1 MPWREHFFRQGSS
14 LPLLSR
20 RKPSGWAKTKNI
32 RKQDLFI
39 IQIYSFMKQVYL
51 SLLLAGLTAA
61 PALGQKTT
69 VNAFPKPLAPVAN
82 AGMKAPQFHL
92 PSAID
97 DKKKGITMYAGQ
109 RLDQS
114 KHRSWVKWQTGDSFN
129 FTKIYEYIHHDKY
142 NEDQQRGIYMGA
154 YDSSNDTYYA
164 FFNMHYTYGDMPM
177 ALAKVD
183 MLTGDTTNVFQFA
196 DLAEPDVE
204 QTAWYNGRYKYAMA
218 YDPVNE
224 VMYALGADYE
234 NGDPNLG
241 YTVLYEVNLNAT
253 TLNDLFKKVK
263 DMDGLYWDFCFDT
276 QGNAWFAQKY
286 GGSDGIVKGTNL
298 VKMDGDFN
306 RISEVKMQSEWGEDI
321 NSIYFST
328 MYFDNST
335 GDLYYLPCSD
345 YGSTSL
351 YKVNPTTGISQ
362 SVAWFNQGNHFTGL
376 YIPYLTADNG
386 AAPARVSGLDAQA
399 DLNGAM
405 KDTIKWVTPSKTW
418 AGDDLANLQSVKI
431 YRKNAGYATTELT
444 KTADLIANSQ
454 LLATV
459 PATEKETAM
468 SWVDENPTDGINTYY
483 VLAAND
489 KGNGVIDSIRCYMG
503 IDVPGAVG
511 NIMLEKNGTG
521 VNISWDAPE
530 KGANN
535 GYIGTEGLSY
545 KITRLPDSVVVAEN
559 VTDTKYTDNTLGEQ
573 QSYSY
578 TVQAVNAKG
587 AGAIATSNPIMAGAA
602 LKTPV
607 SLAFDT
613 QADADRWSTNKMNN
627 SIYFSYAGGWSDDYK
642 CMIGYGTSTGT
653 VEGTLISPP
662 LYLEEGKTYRFTTD
676 FQADYFDDAYFDLY
690 VGVGTNSESQDGAT
704 IIASREGEQYAE
716 QYHREKYED
725 YFVAPASGTYYYTLR
740 VKTVDKYNIFKLFG
754 LKVDYVAES
763 DMAATSID
771 GVLEAVA
778 QQANEC
784 TVKVRNLGSKDQ
796 ENYTVKLLM
805 DNEGKMVEVGSGT
818 GTELLKTGETADVKV
833 SFNPPYDG
841 VWDFYGVVVANG
853 DEVRTNDTTAVKT
866 LKVLEAGSQG
876 WTNIVTTG
884 HKEDLSSFGLFWNDS
899 ENEYSQSVYY
909 PEEIKTIKGGVI
921 KRIGWMYDGADNLTD
936 RSDPVDVKIYLA
948 HTDKKS
954 FAGEGDLVLPS
965 DRELVVEGQMV
976 FEPGKDHLIS
986 FALDT
991 PFEYNNEQN
1000 LAVICE
1006 KSGTTGYNM
1015 CALWHIYNNDWST
1028 GYVERT
1034 LMNSGGYW
1042 SRPELPILFL
1052 GIYDPT
1058 GVERVQLVGADVA
1071 YANGLLAFDQVV
1083 NAEVYTVGGKLVSSF
1098 KGSSA
1103 RLNLAKGMYVVRAT
1117 AADGQ
1122 VMVKKINVK

>member
-1 MPWREHFFRQGSS
+1 
-14 LPLLSR
+14 
-20 RKPSGWAKTKNI
+20 
-32 RKQDLFI
+32 
-39 IQIYSFMKQVYL
+39 MKQVYL

-164 FFNMHYTYGDMPM
+164 FFNMHYTFGDMPM

-263 DMDGLYWDFCFDT
+263 DMDGLYWDFCFDV

-286 GGSDGIVKGTNL
+286 AGSDGIVKGTNL

-306 RISEVKMQSEWGEDI
+306 RISEVKMQSELGEDI

-376 YIPYLTADNG
+376 YIPYLTADNA

-405 KDTIKWVTPSKTW
+405 NDTIKWVTPSKTW
-418 AGDDLANLQSVKI
+418 AGDDLANLQTVKI

-521 VNISWDAPE
+521 VDISWTAPE

-613 QADADRWSTNKMNN
+613 QTDADRWSTNKMNN
-627 SIYFSYAGGWSDDYK
+627 SIYFYYAGGWSDDYK
-642 CMIGYGTSTGT
+642 CMIGYGTTTGT

-676 FQADYFDDAYFDLY
+676 FQADFFDDAYFDLY

-716 QYHREKYED
+716 PYHREKYED

-853 DEVRTNDTTAVKT
+853 DDVRANDTTAVKT

-899 ENEYSQSVYY
+899 ESEYSQSVYY

-936 RSDPVDVKIYLA
+936 RSNPVDVKIYLA

>member
-1 MPWREHFFRQGSS
+1 
-14 LPLLSR
+14 
-20 RKPSGWAKTKNI
+20 
-32 RKQDLFI
+32 
-39 IQIYSFMKQVYL
+39 MKQVYL

-218 YDPVNE
+218 YDPVNKA
-224 VMYALGADYE
+224 MYALGADYE

-253 TLNDLFKKVK
+253 TLNDLFTKVK
-263 DMDGLYWDFCFDT
+263 DMDGLYWDFCFDA

-362 SVAWFNQGNHFTGL
+362 SVALFYQGNHFTGL

-503 IDVPGAVG
+503 IDVPGAVS

-642 CMIGYGTSTGT
+642 CMIGYGISTGT

-853 DEVRTNDTTAVKT
+853 DEVRANDTTAVKT

-899 ENEYSQSVYY
+899 ESEYSQSVYY

>member
-1 MPWREHFFRQGSS
+1 
-14 LPLLSR
+14 
-20 RKPSGWAKTKNI
+20 
-32 RKQDLFI
+32 
-39 IQIYSFMKQVYL
+39 MKQVYL

-177 ALAKVD
+177 ALAKVN

-196 DLAEPDVE
+196 DLAKPDVE

-253 TLNDLFKKVK
+253 TLNDLFSKVK

-468 SWVDENPTDGINTYY
+468 SWVDENPIDGINTYY

-587 AGAIATSNPIMAGAA
+587 AGAIATSNPIMAGSA

-613 QADADRWSTNKMNN
+613 QTDADRWSTNKMNN
-627 SIYFSYAGGWSDDYK
+627 SIYFYYAGGWSDDYK
-642 CMIGYGTSTGT
+642 CMIGYGTTTGT

-676 FQADYFDDAYFDLY
+676 FQADFFDDAYFDLY

-716 QYHREKYED
+716 PYHREKYED

-853 DEVRTNDTTAVKT
+853 DEVRANDTTAVKT

-899 ENEYSQSVYY
+899 ESEYSQSVYY

-936 RSDPVDVKIYLA
+936 RSNPVDVKIYLA

-954 FAGEGDLVLPS
+954 FAGGGDLVLPS

>member
-1 MPWREHFFRQGSS
+1 
-14 LPLLSR
+14 
-20 RKPSGWAKTKNI
+20 
-32 RKQDLFI
+32 
-39 IQIYSFMKQVYL
+39 MKQVYL

-164 FFNMHYTYGDMPM
+164 FFNMHYTFGDMPM

-263 DMDGLYWDFCFDT
+263 DMDGLYWDFCFDV

-286 GGSDGIVKGTNL
+286 AGSDGIVKGTNL

-306 RISEVKMQSEWGEDI
+306 RISEVKMQSELGEDI

-376 YIPYLTADNG
+376 YIPYLTADNA

-405 KDTIKWVTPSKTW
+405 NDTIKWVTPSKTW
-418 AGDDLANLQSVKI
+418 AGDDLANLQTVKI

-459 PATEKETAM
+459 PATEKERAM

-521 VNISWDAPE
+521 VDISWTAPE

-613 QADADRWSTNKMNN
+613 QTDADRWSTNKMNN
-627 SIYFSYAGGWSDDYK
+627 SIYFYYAGGWSDDYK
-642 CMIGYGTSTGT
+642 CMIGYGTTTGT

-676 FQADYFDDAYFDLY
+676 FQADFFDDAYFDLY

-716 QYHREKYED
+716 PYHREKYED

-853 DEVRTNDTTAVKT
+853 DDVRANDTTAVKT

-899 ENEYSQSVYY
+899 ESEYSQSVYY

-936 RSDPVDVKIYLA
+936 RSNPVDVKIYLA

>member
-1 MPWREHFFRQGSS
+1 
-14 LPLLSR
+14 
-20 RKPSGWAKTKNI
+20 
-32 RKQDLFI
+32 
-39 IQIYSFMKQVYL
+39 MKQVYL

-263 DMDGLYWDFCFDT
+263 DMDGLYWDFCFDV

-418 AGDDLANLQSVKI
+418 AGDDLANLQTVKI

-454 LLATV
+454 LLTTV

-503 IDVPGAVG
+503 VDVPGAVG

-521 VNISWDAPE
+521 VDISWTAPE

-587 AGAIATSNPIMAGAA
+587 AGAIATSNPIMAGSA

-607 SLAFDT
+607 SLAFET
-613 QADADRWSTNKMNN
+613 QTDADRWSTNKMNN
-627 SIYFSYAGGWSDDYK
+627 SIYFYYAGGWSDDYK
-642 CMIGYGTSTGT
+642 CMIGYGTTTGT

-676 FQADYFDDAYFDLY
+676 FQADFFDDAYFDLY

-716 QYHREKYED
+716 PYHREKYED

-853 DEVRTNDTTAVKT
+853 DEVRANDTTAVKT

-899 ENEYSQSVYY
+899 ESEYSQSVYY

-936 RSDPVDVKIYLA
+936 RSNPVDVKIYLA

-1006 KSGTTGYNM
+1006 KSGTTGYKM

-1052 GIYDPT
+1052 GIYEPT

>member
-1 MPWREHFFRQGSS
+1 
-14 LPLLSR
+14 
-20 RKPSGWAKTKNI
+20 
-32 RKQDLFI
+32 
-39 IQIYSFMKQVYL
+39 MKQVYL

-82 AGMKAPQFHL
+82 AGMKAPQLHL

-97 DKKKGITMYAGQ
+97 DKTKGITMYAGQ

-253 TLNDLFKKVK
+253 TLNDLFSKVK
-263 DMDGLYWDFCFDT
+263 DMDGLYWDFCFDA

-298 VKMDGDFN
+298 VKMDGNFN

-503 IDVPGAVG
+503 IDVPGAVS
-511 NIMLEKNGTG
+511 NIMLEKNGKG
-521 VNISWDAPE
+521 VNISWTAPE

-613 QADADRWSTNKMNN
+613 QTDADRWSTNKMNN
-627 SIYFSYAGGWSDDYK
+627 SIYFYYAGGWSDDYK
-642 CMIGYGTSTGT
+642 CMIGYGTTTGT

-676 FQADYFDDAYFDLY
+676 FQADFFDDAYFDLY

-716 QYHREKYED
+716 PYHREKYED

-899 ENEYSQSVYY
+899 ESEYSQSVYY

-936 RSDPVDVKIYLA
+936 RSNPVDVKIHLA

-954 FAGEGDLVLPS
+954 FAGEGDLVQPS

-986 FALDT
+986 FSLDT

>member
-1 MPWREHFFRQGSS
+1 
-14 LPLLSR
+14 
-20 RKPSGWAKTKNI
+20 
-32 RKQDLFI
+32 
-39 IQIYSFMKQVYL
+39 MKQVYL

-418 AGDDLANLQSVKI
+418 AGDDLANLQTVKI

-468 SWVDENPTDGINTYY
+468 SWVDENPIDGINTYY

-503 IDVPGAVG
+503 IDVPGAVS

-521 VNISWDAPE
+521 VDISWTAPE

-545 KITRLPDSVVVAEN
+545 KITRLPDNVVVAEN

-578 TVQAVNAKG
+578 TIQAVNAKG
-587 AGAIATSNPIMAGAA
+587 AGAIATSDPIMAGSA
-602 LKTPV
+602 LKTPI

-613 QADADRWSTNKMNN
+613 QTDADRWSTNKMSN
-627 SIYFSYAGGWSDDYK
+627 SIYFYYAGGWSDDYK
-642 CMIGYGTSTGT
+642 CMIGYGTSNGT

-676 FQADYFDDAYFDLY
+676 FQADFFEDAYFDLY

-784 TVKVRNLGSKDQ
+784 TVKVRNLGSKNQ

-805 DNEGKMVEVGSGT
+805 DNEGKMVEVGTGT

-866 LKVLEAGSQG
+866 VKVLEAGSQG

-899 ENEYSQSVYY
+899 ESEYSQSVYY
-909 PEEIKTIKGGVI
+909 PEEIKTIKGGII

-936 RSDPVDVKIYLA
+936 RSNPVDVKIYLA

-986 FALDT
+986 FSLDT

>member
-1 MPWREHFFRQGSS
+1 
-14 LPLLSR
+14 
-20 RKPSGWAKTKNI
+20 
-32 RKQDLFI
+32 
-39 IQIYSFMKQVYL
+39 MKQVYL

-263 DMDGLYWDFCFDT
+263 DMDGLYWDFCFDV

-418 AGDDLANLQSVKI
+418 AGDDLANLQTVKI

-468 SWVDENPTDGINTYY
+468 SWVDENPIDGINTYY

-503 IDVPGAVG
+503 IDVPGAVS

-521 VNISWDAPE
+521 VDISWTAPE

-545 KITRLPDSVVVAEN
+545 KITRLPDNVVVAEN

-578 TVQAVNAKG
+578 TIQAVNAKG
-587 AGAIATSNPIMAGAA
+587 AGAIATSDPIMAGSA
-602 LKTPV
+602 LKTPI

-613 QADADRWSTNKMNN
+613 QTDADRWSTNKMNN
-627 SIYFSYAGGWSDDYK
+627 SIYFYYAGGWSDDYK
-642 CMIGYGTSTGT
+642 CMIGYGTSNGT

-676 FQADYFDDAYFDLY
+676 FQADFFDDAYFDLY

-899 ENEYSQSVYY
+899 ESEYSQSVYY

-936 RSDPVDVKIYLA
+936 RSNPVDVKIYLA

-986 FALDT
+986 FSLDT

>member
-1 MPWREHFFRQGSS
+1 
-14 LPLLSR
+14 
-20 RKPSGWAKTKNI
+20 
-32 RKQDLFI
+32 
-39 IQIYSFMKQVYL
+39 MKQVYL

-164 FFNMHYTYGDMPM
+164 FFNMHYTFGDMPM

-196 DLAEPDVE
+196 DLAKPDVE

-253 TLNDLFKKVK
+253 TLNDLFTKVK

-376 YIPYLTADNG
+376 YIPYLTADNA

-418 AGDDLANLQSVKI
+418 AGDDLANLQTVKI

-521 VNISWDAPE
+521 VDISWTAPE

-545 KITRLPDSVVVAEN
+545 KITRLPDNVVVAEN

-853 DEVRTNDTTAVKT
+853 DEVRANDTTAVKT

-899 ENEYSQSVYY
+899 ESEYSQSVYY

-936 RSDPVDVKIYLA
+936 RSNPVDVKIYLA

>member
-1 MPWREHFFRQGSS
+1 
-14 LPLLSR
+14 
-20 RKPSGWAKTKNI
+20 
-32 RKQDLFI
+32 
-39 IQIYSFMKQVYL
+39 MKQVYL

-263 DMDGLYWDFCFDT
+263 DMDGLYWDFCFDV

-468 SWVDENPTDGINTYY
+468 SWVDENPIDGINTYY

-853 DEVRTNDTTAVKT
+853 DEVRANDTTAVKT

-899 ENEYSQSVYY
+899 ESEYSQSVYY

-954 FAGEGDLVLPS
+954 FAGVGDLVLPS

>member
-1 MPWREHFFRQGSS
+1 
-14 LPLLSR
+14 
-20 RKPSGWAKTKNI
+20 
-32 RKQDLFI
+32 
-39 IQIYSFMKQVYL
+39 MKQVYL

-82 AGMKAPQFHL
+82 AGMKAPQFHF

-218 YDPVNE
+218 YDPVNDA
-224 VMYALGADYE
+224 MYALGADYE

-253 TLNDLFKKVK
+253 TLNDLFTKVK
-263 DMDGLYWDFCFDT
+263 DMDGLYWDFCFDA
-276 QGNAWFAQKY
+276 QGYAWFAQKY
-286 GGSDGIVKGTNL
+286 AGSDGIVKGTNL
-298 VKMDGDFN
+298 VKMDGNFN

-351 YKVNPTTGISQ
+351 YKVNPTTGLSQ
-362 SVAWFNQGNHFTGL
+362 SIAWFNQGNHFTGL

-431 YRKNAGYATTELT
+431 YRKNAGFATTELT

-468 SWVDENPTDGINTYY
+468 SWVDENPIDGINTYY

-503 IDVPGAVG
+503 IDVPGAVS

-521 VNISWDAPE
+521 VDISWTAPE

-545 KITRLPDSVVVAEN
+545 KITRLPDNVVVAEN

-578 TVQAVNAKG
+578 TIQAVNAKG
-587 AGAIATSNPIMAGAA
+587 AGAIATSDPIMAGSA
-602 LKTPV
+602 LKTPI

-613 QADADRWSTNKMNN
+613 QTDADRWSTNKMSN
-627 SIYFSYAGGWSDDYK
+627 SIYFYYAGGWSDDYK
-642 CMIGYGTSTGT
+642 CMIGYGTSNGT

-676 FQADYFDDAYFDLY
+676 FQADFFDDAYFDLY

-704 IIASREGEQYAE
+704 IIAKREGEQYAE

-899 ENEYSQSVYY
+899 ESEYSQSVYY

-936 RSDPVDVKIYLA
+936 RSNPVDVKIYLA

>member
-1 MPWREHFFRQGSS
+1 
-14 LPLLSR
+14 
-20 RKPSGWAKTKNI
+20 
-32 RKQDLFI
+32 
-39 IQIYSFMKQVYL
+39 MKQVYL

-204 QTAWYNGRYKYAMA
+204 QTVWYNGRYKYAMA

-263 DMDGLYWDFCFDT
+263 DMDGLYWDFCFDV

-286 GGSDGIVKGTNL
+286 AGSDGIVKGTNL

-345 YGSTSL
+345 HGSTSL

-521 VNISWDAPE
+521 VDISWTAPE

-613 QADADRWSTNKMNN
+613 QTDADRWRTNKMNN
-627 SIYFSYAGGWSDDYK
+627 SIYFYYAGGWSDDYK
-642 CMIGYGTSTGT
+642 CMIGYGTTTGT

-676 FQADYFDDAYFDLY
+676 FQADFFDDAYFDLY

-716 QYHREKYED
+716 PYHREKYED
-725 YFVAPASGTYYYTLR
+725 YFVAPSSGTYYYTLR

-853 DEVRTNDTTAVKT
+853 DDVRANDTTAVKT

-899 ENEYSQSVYY
+899 ESEYSQSVYY

-936 RSDPVDVKIYLA
+936 RSNPVDVKIYLA

-1015 CALWHIYNNDWST
+1015 CTLWHIYNNDWST

>member
-1 MPWREHFFRQGSS
+1 
-14 LPLLSR
+14 
-20 RKPSGWAKTKNI
+20 
-32 RKQDLFI
+32 
-39 IQIYSFMKQVYL
+39 MKQVYL

-82 AGMKAPQFHL
+82 AGMKAPQLHL

-97 DKKKGITMYAGQ
+97 DKTKGITMYAGQ

-154 YDSSNDTYYA
+154 YDTSNDTYYA

-263 DMDGLYWDFCFDT
+263 DMDGLYWDFCFDV

-853 DEVRTNDTTAVKT
+853 DEVRANDTTAVKT

-899 ENEYSQSVYY
+899 ESEYSQSVYY

>member
-1 MPWREHFFRQGSS
+1 
-14 LPLLSR
+14 
-20 RKPSGWAKTKNI
+20 
-32 RKQDLFI
+32 
-39 IQIYSFMKQVYL
+39 MKQVYL

-82 AGMKAPQFHL
+82 AGMKAPQLHL

-97 DKKKGITMYAGQ
+97 DKTKGITMYAGQ

-154 YDSSNDTYYA
+154 YDTSNDTYYA

-503 IDVPGAVG
+503 IDVPGAVS

-521 VNISWDAPE
+521 VDISWTAPE

-545 KITRLPDSVVVAEN
+545 KITRLPDNVVVAEN

-578 TVQAVNAKG
+578 TIQAVNAKG
-587 AGAIATSNPIMAGAA
+587 AGAIATSDPIMAGSA
-602 LKTPV
+602 LKTPI

-613 QADADRWSTNKMNN
+613 QTDADRWSTNKMSN
-627 SIYFSYAGGWSDDYK
+627 SIYFYYAGGWSDDYK
-642 CMIGYGTSTGT
+642 CMIGYGTSNGT

-676 FQADYFDDAYFDLY
+676 FQADFFDDAYFDLY

-853 DEVRTNDTTAVKT
+853 DEVRANDTTAVKT

-899 ENEYSQSVYY
+899 ESEYSQSVYY

-936 RSDPVDVKIYLA
+936 RSNPVDVKIYLA

>member
-1 MPWREHFFRQGSS
+1 
-14 LPLLSR
+14 
-20 RKPSGWAKTKNI
+20 
-32 RKQDLFI
+32 
-39 IQIYSFMKQVYL
+39 MKQVYL

-154 YDSSNDTYYA
+154 YDTSNDTYYA
-164 FFNMHYTYGDMPM
+164 FFNMHYTFGDMPM
-177 ALAKVD
+177 ALAKVN

-253 TLNDLFKKVK
+253 TLNDLFSKVK
-263 DMDGLYWDFCFDT
+263 DMDGLYWDFCFDA

-298 VKMDGDFN
+298 VKMDGNFN

-642 CMIGYGTSTGT
+642 YMIGYGTSTGT

-853 DEVRTNDTTAVKT
+853 DEVRANDTTAVKT

-899 ENEYSQSVYY
+899 ESEYSQSVYY

-936 RSDPVDVKIYLA
+936 RSNPVDVKIYLA

-954 FAGEGDLVLPS
+954 FAGVGDLVLPS

>member
-1 MPWREHFFRQGSS
+1 
-14 LPLLSR
+14 
-20 RKPSGWAKTKNI
+20 
-32 RKQDLFI
+32 
-39 IQIYSFMKQVYL
+39 MKQVYL

-177 ALAKVD
+177 TLAKVD

-218 YDPVNE
+218 YDPVNDA
-224 VMYALGADYE
+224 MYALGADYE

-253 TLNDLFKKVK
+253 TLNDLFTKVK
-263 DMDGLYWDFCFDT
+263 DMDGLYWDFCFDA
-276 QGNAWFAQKY
+276 QGYAWFAQKY
-286 GGSDGIVKGTNL
+286 AGSDGIVKGTNL
-298 VKMDGDFN
+298 VKMDGNFN

-351 YKVNPTTGISQ
+351 YKVNPTTGLSQ
-362 SVAWFNQGNHFTGL
+362 SIAWFNQGNHFTGL

-431 YRKNAGYATTELT
+431 YRKNAGFATTELT

-468 SWVDENPTDGINTYY
+468 SWVDENPIDGINTYY

-503 IDVPGAVG
+503 IDVPGAVS

-521 VNISWDAPE
+521 VDISWTAPE

-545 KITRLPDSVVVAEN
+545 KITRLPDNVVVAEN

-578 TVQAVNAKG
+578 KIQAVNAKG
-587 AGAIATSNPIMAGAA
+587 AGAIATSDPIMAGSA
-602 LKTPV
+602 LKTPI

-613 QADADRWSTNKMNN
+613 QTDADRWSTNKMNN
-627 SIYFSYAGGWSDDYK
+627 SIYFYYGGGWSDDYK
-642 CMIGYGTSTGT
+642 CMIGYGTSNGT

-704 IIASREGEQYAE
+704 IIAKREGEQYAE

-754 LKVDYVAES
+754 LKVDYVAEN

-784 TVKVRNLGSKDQ
+784 TVKVRNLGSKNQ

-805 DNEGKMVEVGSGT
+805 DNEGKMVEVGTGT
-818 GTELLKTGETADVKV
+818 GNELLKIGETADVKV

-866 LKVLEAGSQG
+866 VKVLEAGSQG

-899 ENEYSQSVYY
+899 ESEYSQSVYY
-909 PEEIKTIKGGVI
+909 PEEIKTIKGGII

-936 RSDPVDVKIYLA
+936 RSNPVDVKIYLA

-986 FALDT
+986 FSLDT

>member
-1 MPWREHFFRQGSS
+1 
-14 LPLLSR
+14 
-20 RKPSGWAKTKNI
+20 
-32 RKQDLFI
+32 
-39 IQIYSFMKQVYL
+39 MKQIYL

-69 VNAFPKPLAPVAN
+69 VNAFPKPLASVAN

-177 ALAKVD
+177 ALAKVN

-196 DLAEPDVE
+196 DLAKPDVE

-218 YDPVNE
+218 YDPVQK

-253 TLNDLFKKVK
+253 TLNDLFTKVK

-418 AGDDLANLQSVKI
+418 AGDDLANLQTVKI

-853 DEVRTNDTTAVKT
+853 DEVRANDTTAVKT

-899 ENEYSQSVYY
+899 ESEYSQSVYY

-936 RSDPVDVKIYLA
+936 RSNPVDVKIYLA

>member
-1 MPWREHFFRQGSS
+1 
-14 LPLLSR
+14 
-20 RKPSGWAKTKNI
+20 
-32 RKQDLFI
+32 
-39 IQIYSFMKQVYL
+39 MKQVYL

-253 TLNDLFKKVK
+253 TLNDLFTKVK
-263 DMDGLYWDFCFDT
+263 DMDGLYWDFCFDA

-376 YIPYLTADNG
+376 YIPYLTADNA

-521 VNISWDAPE
+521 VDISWTAPE

-545 KITRLPDSVVVAEN
+545 KITRLPDNVVVAEN

-587 AGAIATSNPIMAGAA
+587 AGAIATSNPIMAGSA
-602 LKTPV
+602 LKTPI
-607 SLAFDT
+607 SLTFDT
-613 QADADRWSTNKMNN
+613 QTDADRWSTNKMNN
-627 SIYFSYAGGWSDDYK
+627 SIYFYYAGGWSDDYK
-642 CMIGYGTSTGT
+642 CMIGYGTTTGT

-676 FQADYFDDAYFDLY
+676 FQADFFDDAYFDLY

-716 QYHREKYED
+716 PYHREKYED

-853 DEVRTNDTTAVKT
+853 DDVHANDTTAVKT

-899 ENEYSQSVYY
+899 ESEYSQSVYY

-936 RSDPVDVKIYLA
+936 RSNPVDVKIHLA

-1006 KSGTTGYNM
+1006 KSGTTGYKM

>member
-1 MPWREHFFRQGSS
+1 
-14 LPLLSR
+14 
-20 RKPSGWAKTKNI
+20 
-32 RKQDLFI
+32 
-39 IQIYSFMKQVYL
+39 MKQIYL

-263 DMDGLYWDFCFDT
+263 DMDGLYWDFCFDV

-306 RISEVKMQSEWGEDI
+306 RISEVKMQSESGEDI

-362 SVAWFNQGNHFTGL
+362 NVARFYQGNHFTGL

-386 AAPARVSGLDAQA
+386 ASPARVSGLDAQA

-503 IDVPGAVG
+503 IDVPGAVS

-521 VNISWDAPE
+521 VDISWTAPE

-587 AGAIATSNPIMAGAA
+587 AGAIATSNPIMAGSA

-613 QADADRWSTNKMNN
+613 QTDADRWSTNKMNN
-627 SIYFSYAGGWSDDYK
+627 SIYFYYAGGWSDDYK
-642 CMIGYGTSTGT
+642 CMIGYGTTTGT

-676 FQADYFDDAYFDLY
+676 FQADFFDDAYFDLY

-716 QYHREKYED
+716 PYHREKYED

-754 LKVDYVAES
+754 LKVDYVAEN

-853 DEVRTNDTTAVKT
+853 DEVRANDTTAVKT

-899 ENEYSQSVYY
+899 ESEYSQSVYY

>member
-1 MPWREHFFRQGSS
+1 
-14 LPLLSR
+14 
-20 RKPSGWAKTKNI
+20 
-32 RKQDLFI
+32 
-39 IQIYSFMKQVYL
+39 MKQVYL

-218 YDPVNE
+218 YDPVND

-253 TLNDLFKKVK
+253 TLNDLFTKVK
-263 DMDGLYWDFCFDT
+263 DMDGLYWDFCFDA

-286 GGSDGIVKGTNL
+286 AGSDGIVKGTNL
-298 VKMDGDFN
+298 VKMDGNFN

-351 YKVNPTTGISQ
+351 YKVNPTTGLSQ
-362 SVAWFNQGNHFTGL
+362 SIAWFNQGNHFTGL

-468 SWVDENPTDGINTYY
+468 SWVDENPIDGINTYY

-503 IDVPGAVG
+503 IDVPGAVS

-521 VNISWDAPE
+521 VNISWTAPE

-545 KITRLPDSVVVAEN
+545 KITRLPDNVVVAEN

-578 TVQAVNAKG
+578 TIQAVNAKG
-587 AGAIATSNPIMAGAA
+587 AGAIATSDPIMAGSA
-602 LKTPV
+602 LKTPI

-613 QADADRWSTNKMNN
+613 QTDADRWSTNKMNN
-627 SIYFSYAGGWSDDYK
+627 SIYFYYAGGWSDDYK
-642 CMIGYGTSTGT
+642 CMIGYGTSNGT

-676 FQADYFDDAYFDLY
+676 FQADFFDDAYFDLY

-853 DEVRTNDTTAVKT
+853 DEVRANDTTAVKT

-899 ENEYSQSVYY
+899 ESEYSQSVYY

-936 RSDPVDVKIYLA
+936 RSNPVDVKIYLA

>member
-1 MPWREHFFRQGSS
+1 
-14 LPLLSR
+14 
-20 RKPSGWAKTKNI
+20 
-32 RKQDLFI
+32 
-39 IQIYSFMKQVYL
+39 MKQVYL

-154 YDSSNDTYYA
+154 YDSSDDTYYA

-263 DMDGLYWDFCFDT
+263 DMDGLYWDFCFDA

-286 GGSDGIVKGTNL
+286 AGSDGIVKGTNL

-362 SVAWFNQGNHFTGL
+362 SIAWFNQGNHFTGL

-468 SWVDENPTDGINTYY
+468 SWVDENPIDGINTYY

-503 IDVPGAVG
+503 IDVPGAVS

-521 VNISWDAPE
+521 VDISWTAPE

-545 KITRLPDSVVVAEN
+545 KITRLPDNVVVAEN

-578 TVQAVNAKG
+578 TIQAVNAKG
-587 AGAIATSNPIMAGAA
+587 AGAIATSDPIMAGSA
-602 LKTPV
+602 LKTPI

-613 QADADRWSTNKMNN
+613 QTDADRWSTNKMSN
-627 SIYFSYAGGWSDDYK
+627 SIYFYYAGGWSDDYK
-642 CMIGYGTSTGT
+642 CMIGYGTSNGT

-676 FQADYFDDAYFDLY
+676 FQADFFDDAYFDLY

-704 IIASREGEQYAE
+704 IIAKREGEQYAE
-716 QYHREKYED
+716 PYHREKYED

-853 DEVRTNDTTAVKT
+853 DEVRANDTTAVKT

-899 ENEYSQSVYY
+899 ESEYSQSVYY

-936 RSDPVDVKIYLA
+936 RSNPVDVKIYLA

>member
-1 MPWREHFFRQGSS
+1 
-14 LPLLSR
+14 
-20 RKPSGWAKTKNI
+20 
-32 RKQDLFI
+32 
-39 IQIYSFMKQVYL
+39 MKQVYL

-164 FFNMHYTYGDMPM
+164 FFNMHYTFGDMPM

-627 SIYFSYAGGWSDDYK
+627 SIYFSYAGGWIDDYK

-853 DEVRTNDTTAVKT
+853 DEVRANDTTAVKT

-899 ENEYSQSVYY
+899 ESEYSQSVYY

-936 RSDPVDVKIYLA
+936 RSNPVDVKIYLA

-954 FAGEGDLVLPS
+954 FAGGGDLVLPS

>member
-1 MPWREHFFRQGSS
+1 
-14 LPLLSR
+14 
-20 RKPSGWAKTKNI
+20 
-32 RKQDLFI
+32 
-39 IQIYSFMKQVYL
+39 MKQIYL

-177 ALAKVD
+177 ALAKVN

-468 SWVDENPTDGINTYY
+468 SWVDENPIDGINTYY

-587 AGAIATSNPIMAGAA
+587 AGAIATSNPIMAGSA

-613 QADADRWSTNKMNN
+613 QTDADRWSTNKMNN
-627 SIYFSYAGGWSDDYK
+627 SIYFYYAGGWSDDYK
-642 CMIGYGTSTGT
+642 CMIGYGTTTGT

-676 FQADYFDDAYFDLY
+676 FQADFFDDAYFDLY

-716 QYHREKYED
+716 PYHREKYED

-853 DEVRTNDTTAVKT
+853 DDVRANDTTAVKT

-899 ENEYSQSVYY
+899 ESEYSQSVYY

-936 RSDPVDVKIYLA
+936 RSNPVDVKIYLA

>member
-1 MPWREHFFRQGSS
+1 
-14 LPLLSR
+14 
-20 RKPSGWAKTKNI
+20 
-32 RKQDLFI
+32 
-39 IQIYSFMKQVYL
+39 MKQVYL

-164 FFNMHYTYGDMPM
+164 FFNMHYTFGDMPM

-218 YDPVNE
+218 YDPVNDA
-224 VMYALGADYE
+224 MYALGADYE

-253 TLNDLFKKVK
+253 TLNDLFTKVK
-263 DMDGLYWDFCFDT
+263 DMDGLYWDFCFDA
-276 QGNAWFAQKY
+276 QGYAWFAQKY
-286 GGSDGIVKGTNL
+286 AGSDGIVKGTNL

-418 AGDDLANLQSVKI
+418 AGDDLANLQTVKI

-578 TVQAVNAKG
+578 KIQAVNAKG
-587 AGAIATSNPIMAGAA
+587 AGAIATSDPIMAGSA
-602 LKTPV
+602 LKTPI

-627 SIYFSYAGGWSDDYK
+627 SIYFYYAGGWSDDYK
-642 CMIGYGTSTGT
+642 CMIGYGTSNGT

-704 IIASREGEQYAE
+704 IIAKREGEQYAE
-716 QYHREKYED
+716 QYHREKYKD

-754 LKVDYVAES
+754 LKVDYVAEN

-784 TVKVRNLGSKDQ
+784 TVKVRNLGSKNQ

-805 DNEGKMVEVGSGT
+805 DNEGKMVEVGTGT
-818 GTELLKTGETADVKV
+818 GNELLKIGETADVKV

-866 LKVLEAGSQG
+866 VKVLEAGSQG

-884 HKEDLSSFGLFWNDS
+884 HKEGLSSFGLFWNDS
-899 ENEYSQSVYY
+899 ESEYSQSVYY

-936 RSDPVDVKIYLA
+936 RSNPVDVKIHLA

-986 FALDT
+986 FSLDT

-1015 CALWHIYNNDWST
+1015 CALWHIYNDDWST

>member
-1 MPWREHFFRQGSS
+1 
-14 LPLLSR
+14 
-20 RKPSGWAKTKNI
+20 
-32 RKQDLFI
+32 
-39 IQIYSFMKQVYL
+39 MKQVYL

-253 TLNDLFKKVK
+253 TLNDLFSKVK
-263 DMDGLYWDFCFDT
+263 DMDGLYWDFCFDA

-298 VKMDGDFN
+298 VKMDGNFN

-351 YKVNPTTGISQ
+351 YKVNSTTGISQ

-418 AGDDLANLQSVKI
+418 AGDDLANLQTVKI

-521 VNISWDAPE
+521 VDISWTAPE

-587 AGAIATSNPIMAGAA
+587 AGAIATSNPIMAGSA

-853 DEVRTNDTTAVKT
+853 DEVRANDTTAVKT

-899 ENEYSQSVYY
+899 ESEYSQSVYY

-1042 SRPELPILFL
+1042 SRPELPILYL

>member
-1 MPWREHFFRQGSS
+1 
-14 LPLLSR
+14 
-20 RKPSGWAKTKNI
+20 
-32 RKQDLFI
+32 
-39 IQIYSFMKQVYL
+39 MKQVYL

-82 AGMKAPQFHL
+82 AGMKAPQLHL

-97 DKKKGITMYAGQ
+97 DKTKGITMYAGQ

-253 TLNDLFKKVK
+253 TLNDLFSKVK
-263 DMDGLYWDFCFDT
+263 DMDGLYWDFCFDA

-298 VKMDGDFN
+298 VKMDGNFN

-503 IDVPGAVG
+503 IDVPGAVS

-521 VNISWDAPE
+521 VDISWTAPE

-613 QADADRWSTNKMNN
+613 QTDADRWSTNKMNN
-627 SIYFSYAGGWSDDYK
+627 SIYFYYAGGWSDDYK
-642 CMIGYGTSTGT
+642 CMIGYGTTTGT

-676 FQADYFDDAYFDLY
+676 FQADFFDDAYFDLY

-716 QYHREKYED
+716 PYHREKYED

-805 DNEGKMVEVGSGT
+805 DNEGKMVEVGTGT

-853 DEVRTNDTTAVKT
+853 DDVRANDTTAVKT

-899 ENEYSQSVYY
+899 ESEYSQSVYY

-936 RSDPVDVKIYLA
+936 RSNPVDVKIYLA

>member
-1 MPWREHFFRQGSS
+1 
-14 LPLLSR
+14 
-20 RKPSGWAKTKNI
+20 
-32 RKQDLFI
+32 
-39 IQIYSFMKQVYL
+39 MKQVYL

-82 AGMKAPQFHL
+82 AGMKAPQLHL

-218 YDPVNE
+218 YDPVNDA
-224 VMYALGADYE
+224 MYALGADYE

-263 DMDGLYWDFCFDT
+263 DMDGLYWDFCFDA
-276 QGNAWFAQKY
+276 QGYAWFAQKY
-286 GGSDGIVKGTNL
+286 AGSDGIVKGTNL

-351 YKVNPTTGISQ
+351 YKVNPTTGLSQ
-362 SVAWFNQGNHFTGL
+362 SIAWFNQGNHFTGL

-468 SWVDENPTDGINTYY
+468 SWVDENPIDGINTYY

-503 IDVPGAVG
+503 IDVPGAVS

-521 VNISWDAPE
+521 VDISWTAPE

-545 KITRLPDSVVVAEN
+545 KITRLPDNVVVAEN
-559 VTDTKYTDNTLGEQ
+559 VTDTKYTDNTLGEH

-578 TVQAVNAKG
+578 TIQAVNAKG
-587 AGAIATSNPIMAGAA
+587 AGAIATSDPIMAGSA
-602 LKTPV
+602 LKTPI

-613 QADADRWSTNKMNN
+613 QTDADRWSTNKMNN
-627 SIYFSYAGGWSDDYK
+627 SIYFYYAGGWSDDYK
-642 CMIGYGTSTGT
+642 CMIGYGTSNGT

-676 FQADYFDDAYFDLY
+676 FQADFFDDAYFDLY

-740 VKTVDKYNIFKLFG
+740 VKTVDKYNIFKIFG

-784 TVKVRNLGSKDQ
+784 TVKVRNLGSKNQ

-805 DNEGKMVEVGSGT
+805 DNEGKMVEVGTGT

-853 DEVRTNDTTAVKT
+853 DDVRANDTTAVKT
-866 LKVLEAGSQG
+866 LKVLEAGSLG

-899 ENEYSQSVYY
+899 ESEYSQSVYY

-936 RSDPVDVKIYLA
+936 RSNPVDVKIYLA

-1015 CALWHIYNNDWST
+1015 CTLWHIYNNDWST

>member
-1 MPWREHFFRQGSS
+1 
-14 LPLLSR
+14 
-20 RKPSGWAKTKNI
+20 
-32 RKQDLFI
+32 
-39 IQIYSFMKQVYL
+39 MKQVYL

-263 DMDGLYWDFCFDT
+263 DMDGLYWDFCFDV

-503 IDVPGAVG
+503 IDVPGAVS

-521 VNISWDAPE
+521 VDISWTAPE

-587 AGAIATSNPIMAGAA
+587 AGAIATSNPIMAGSA

-613 QADADRWSTNKMNN
+613 QTDADRWSTNKMNN
-627 SIYFSYAGGWSDDYK
+627 SIYFYYAGGWSDDYK
-642 CMIGYGTSTGT
+642 CMIGYGTTTGT

-676 FQADYFDDAYFDLY
+676 FQADFFDDAYFDLY

-716 QYHREKYED
+716 PYHREKYED

-754 LKVDYVAES
+754 LKVDYVAEN

-818 GTELLKTGETADVKV
+818 GNELLKTGETADVKV

-853 DEVRTNDTTAVKT
+853 DDVRANDTTAVKT

-899 ENEYSQSVYY
+899 ESEYSQSVYY
-909 PEEIKTIKGGVI
+909 PEEIKTIKGGII

-936 RSDPVDVKIYLA
+936 RSNPVDVKIYLA

>member
-1 MPWREHFFRQGSS
+1 
-14 LPLLSR
+14 
-20 RKPSGWAKTKNI
+20 
-32 RKQDLFI
+32 
-39 IQIYSFMKQVYL
+39 MKQVYL

-69 VNAFPKPLAPVAN
+69 VNAFPKPLAPVVN
-82 AGMKAPQFHL
+82 AGMKAPQLHL

-418 AGDDLANLQSVKI
+418 AGDDLANLQTVKI

-587 AGAIATSNPIMAGAA
+587 AGAIATSNPIMAGSA

-613 QADADRWSTNKMNN
+613 QTDADRWSTNKMNN
-627 SIYFSYAGGWSDDYK
+627 SIYFYYAGGWSDDYK
-642 CMIGYGTSTGT
+642 CMIGYGTTTGT

-676 FQADYFDDAYFDLY
+676 FQADFFDDAYFDLY

-716 QYHREKYED
+716 PYHREKYED

-853 DEVRTNDTTAVKT
+853 DEVRANDTTAVKT

-899 ENEYSQSVYY
+899 ESEYSQSVYY

-936 RSDPVDVKIYLA
+936 RSNPVGVKIYLA

>member
-1 MPWREHFFRQGSS
+1 
-14 LPLLSR
+14 
-20 RKPSGWAKTKNI
+20 
-32 RKQDLFI
+32 
-39 IQIYSFMKQVYL
+39 MKQVYL

-218 YDPVNE
+218 YDPINE

-263 DMDGLYWDFCFDT
+263 DMDGLYWDFCFDA

-286 GGSDGIVKGTNL
+286 AGSDGIVKGTNL

-351 YKVNPTTGISQ
+351 YKVNPTTGLSQ
-362 SVAWFNQGNHFTGL
+362 SIAWFNQGNHFTGL

-418 AGDDLANLQSVKI
+418 AGDDLANLQTVKI

-468 SWVDENPTDGINTYY
+468 SWVDENPIDGINTYY

-503 IDVPGAVG
+503 IDVPGAVS

-521 VNISWDAPE
+521 VNISWTAPE

-545 KITRLPDSVVVAEN
+545 KITRLPDNVVVAEN

-578 TVQAVNAKG
+578 KIQAVNAKG
-587 AGAIATSNPIMAGAA
+587 AGAIATSDPIMAGSA
-602 LKTPV
+602 LKTPI

-613 QADADRWSTNKMNN
+613 QTDADRWSTNKMNN
-627 SIYFSYAGGWSDDYK
+627 SIYFYYGGGWSDDYK
-642 CMIGYGTSTGT
+642 CMIGYGTSNGT

-704 IIASREGEQYAE
+704 IIAKREGEQYAE

-754 LKVDYVAES
+754 LKVDYVAEN

-818 GTELLKTGETADVKV
+818 GTELLKIGETADVKV

-866 LKVLEAGSQG
+866 VKVLEAGSQG

-884 HKEDLSSFGLFWNDS
+884 HKEGLSSFGLFWNDS
-899 ENEYSQSVYY
+899 ESEYSQSVYY
-909 PEEIKTIKGGVI
+909 PEEIKTIKGGII

-936 RSDPVDVKIYLA
+936 RSNPVDVKIYLA

-986 FALDT
+986 FSLDT

-1015 CALWHIYNNDWST
+1015 CALWHIYNDDWST

>member
-1 MPWREHFFRQGSS
+1 
-14 LPLLSR
+14 
-20 RKPSGWAKTKNI
+20 
-32 RKQDLFI
+32 
-39 IQIYSFMKQVYL
+39 MKQVYL

-164 FFNMHYTYGDMPM
+164 FFNMHYTFGDMPM

-362 SVAWFNQGNHFTGL
+362 SVAWFNQDNHFTGL

-418 AGDDLANLQSVKI
+418 AGDDLANLQTVKI

-587 AGAIATSNPIMAGAA
+587 AGAIATSNPILAGAA

-627 SIYFSYAGGWSDDYK
+627 SIYFSYAGGWIDDYK

-853 DEVRTNDTTAVKT
+853 DEVRANDTTAVKT

-899 ENEYSQSVYY
+899 ESEYSQSVYY

-936 RSDPVDVKIYLA
+936 RSNPVDVKIYLA

-954 FAGEGDLVLPS
+954 FAGGGDLVLPS

>member
-1 MPWREHFFRQGSS
+1 
-14 LPLLSR
+14 
-20 RKPSGWAKTKNI
+20 
-32 RKQDLFI
+32 
-39 IQIYSFMKQVYL
+39 MKQVYL

-154 YDSSNDTYYA
+154 YDSSDDTYYA

-263 DMDGLYWDFCFDT
+263 DMDGLYWDFCFDA

-503 IDVPGAVG
+503 IDVPGAVS

-521 VNISWDAPE
+521 VDISWTAPE

-545 KITRLPDSVVVAEN
+545 KITRLPDNVVVAEN

-578 TVQAVNAKG
+578 TIQAVNAKG
-587 AGAIATSNPIMAGAA
+587 AGAIATSDPIMAGSA
-602 LKTPV
+602 LKTPI

-613 QADADRWSTNKMNN
+613 QTDADRWSTNKMSN
-627 SIYFSYAGGWSDDYK
+627 SIYFYYAGGWSDDYK
-642 CMIGYGTSTGT
+642 CMIGYGTSNGT

-676 FQADYFDDAYFDLY
+676 FQADFFEDAYFDLY

-704 IIASREGEQYAE
+704 IIAKREGEQYAE

-784 TVKVRNLGSKDQ
+784 TVKVRNLGSKNQ

-805 DNEGKMVEVGSGT
+805 DNEGKMVEVGTGT

-866 LKVLEAGSQG
+866 VKVLEAGSQG

-899 ENEYSQSVYY
+899 ESEYSQSVYY
-909 PEEIKTIKGGVI
+909 PEEIKTIKGGII

-936 RSDPVDVKIYLA
+936 RSNPVDVKIYLA

-986 FALDT
+986 FSLDT

>member
-1 MPWREHFFRQGSS
+1 
-14 LPLLSR
+14 
-20 RKPSGWAKTKNI
+20 
-32 RKQDLFI
+32 
-39 IQIYSFMKQVYL
+39 MKQVYL

-82 AGMKAPQFHL
+82 AGMKAPQLHL

-253 TLNDLFKKVK
+253 TLNDLFSKVK
-263 DMDGLYWDFCFDT
+263 DMDGLYWDFCFDA

-298 VKMDGDFN
+298 VKMDGNFN

-345 YGSTSL
+345 YGSTFL

-454 LLATV
+454 LLAAV

-503 IDVPGAVG
+503 IDVPGAVSI
-511 NIMLEKNGTG
+511 IMLEKSGTG
-521 VNISWDAPE
+521 VNISWTAPE

-613 QADADRWSTNKMNN
+613 QTDADRWSTNKMNN
-627 SIYFSYAGGWSDDYK
+627 SIYFYYAGGWSDDYK
-642 CMIGYGTSTGT
+642 CMIGYGTTTGT

-676 FQADYFDDAYFDLY
+676 FQADFFDDAYFDLY

-716 QYHREKYED
+716 PYHREKYED

-853 DEVRTNDTTAVKT
+853 DEVRANDTTAVKT

-899 ENEYSQSVYY
+899 ESEYSQSVYY

-936 RSDPVDVKIYLA
+936 RSNPVDVKIYLA

-1006 KSGTTGYNM
+1006 KSGTTGYKM

>member
-1 MPWREHFFRQGSS
+1 
-14 LPLLSR
+14 
-20 RKPSGWAKTKNI
+20 
-32 RKQDLFI
+32 
-39 IQIYSFMKQVYL
+39 MKQVYL

-263 DMDGLYWDFCFDT
+263 DMDGLYWDFCFDV

-286 GGSDGIVKGTNL
+286 AGSDGIVKGTNL

-376 YIPYLTADNG
+376 YIPYLTADNA

-405 KDTIKWVTPSKTW
+405 NDTIKWVTPSKTW
-418 AGDDLANLQSVKI
+418 AGDDLANLQTVKI

-521 VNISWDAPE
+521 VDISWTAPE

-613 QADADRWSTNKMNN
+613 QTDADRWSTNKMNN
-627 SIYFSYAGGWSDDYK
+627 SIYFYYAGGWSDDYK
-642 CMIGYGTSTGT
+642 CMIGYGTTTGT

-676 FQADYFDDAYFDLY
+676 FQADFFDDAYFDLY

-716 QYHREKYED
+716 PYHREKYED

-853 DEVRTNDTTAVKT
+853 DEVRANDTTAVKT

-899 ENEYSQSVYY
+899 ESEYSQSVYY

-936 RSDPVDVKIYLA
+936 RSNPVDVKIYLA

>member
-1 MPWREHFFRQGSS
+1 
-14 LPLLSR
+14 
-20 RKPSGWAKTKNI
+20 
-32 RKQDLFI
+32 
-39 IQIYSFMKQVYL
+39 MKQVYL

-164 FFNMHYTYGDMPM
+164 FFNMHYTFGDMPM

-253 TLNDLFKKVK
+253 TLNDLFSKVK
-263 DMDGLYWDFCFDT
+263 DMDGLYWDFCFDA

-298 VKMDGDFN
+298 VKMDGNFN

-418 AGDDLANLQSVKI
+418 AGDDLANLQTVKI

-613 QADADRWSTNKMNN
+613 QTDADRWSTNKMSN
-627 SIYFSYAGGWSDDYK
+627 SIYFYYAGGWSDDYK
-642 CMIGYGTSTGT
+642 CMIGYGTSNGT

-676 FQADYFDDAYFDLY
+676 FQADFFDDAYFDLY

-704 IIASREGEQYAE
+704 IIAKREGEQYAE

-853 DEVRTNDTTAVKT
+853 DEVRANDTTAVKT

-899 ENEYSQSVYY
+899 ESEYSQSVYY

-936 RSDPVDVKIYLA
+936 RSNPVDVKIYLA

-954 FAGEGDLVLPS
+954 FAGVGDLVLPS

>member
-1 MPWREHFFRQGSS
+1 
-14 LPLLSR
+14 
-20 RKPSGWAKTKNI
+20 
-32 RKQDLFI
+32 
-39 IQIYSFMKQVYL
+39 MKQVYL

-114 KHRSWVKWQTGDSFN
+114 KHRSWVKWQTGDCFN

-253 TLNDLFKKVK
+253 TLNDLFSKVK
-263 DMDGLYWDFCFDT
+263 DMDGLYWDFCFDA

-286 GGSDGIVKGTNL
+286 AGSDGIVKGTNL
-298 VKMDGDFN
+298 VKMDGNFN

-351 YKVNPTTGISQ
+351 YKVNPTTGLSQ
-362 SVAWFNQGNHFTGL
+362 SIAWFNQGNHFTGL

-459 PATEKETAM
+459 SATEKETAM
-468 SWVDENPTDGINTYY
+468 SWVDENPIDGINTYY

-503 IDVPGAVG
+503 IDVPGAVS

-521 VNISWDAPE
+521 VDISWTAPE

-545 KITRLPDSVVVAEN
+545 KITRLPDNVVVAEN

-578 TVQAVNAKG
+578 TIQAVNAKG
-587 AGAIATSNPIMAGAA
+587 AGAIATSDPIMAGSA
-602 LKTPV
+602 LKTPI

-613 QADADRWSTNKMNN
+613 QTDADRWSTNKMSN
-627 SIYFSYAGGWSDDYK
+627 SIYFYYAGGWSDDYK
-642 CMIGYGTSTGT
+642 CMIGYGTSNGT

-676 FQADYFDDAYFDLY
+676 FQADFFEDAYFDLY

-704 IIASREGEQYAE
+704 IIAKREGEQYAE

-784 TVKVRNLGSKDQ
+784 TVKVRNLGSKNQ

-805 DNEGKMVEVGSGT
+805 DNEGKMVEVGTGT
-818 GTELLKTGETADVKV
+818 GTDLLKTGETADVKV

-866 LKVLEAGSQG
+866 VKVLEAGSQG

-899 ENEYSQSVYY
+899 ESEYSQSVYY
-909 PEEIKTIKGGVI
+909 PEEIKTIKGGII

-936 RSDPVDVKIYLA
+936 RSNPVDVKIYLA

-986 FALDT
+986 FSLDT

>member
-1 MPWREHFFRQGSS
+1 
-14 LPLLSR
+14 
-20 RKPSGWAKTKNI
+20 
-32 RKQDLFI
+32 
-39 IQIYSFMKQVYL
+39 MKQVYL

-196 DLAEPDVE
+196 DLAKPDVE

-253 TLNDLFKKVK
+253 TLNDLFSKVK
-263 DMDGLYWDFCFDT
+263 DMDGLYWDFCFDA

-345 YGSTSL
+345 HGSTSL

-503 IDVPGAVG
+503 VDVPGAVG

-521 VNISWDAPE
+521 VDISWTAPE

-613 QADADRWSTNKMNN
+613 QTDADRWSTNKMNN
-627 SIYFSYAGGWSDDYK
+627 SIYFYYAGGWSDDFK
-642 CMIGYGTSTGT
+642 CMIGYGTTTGT

-676 FQADYFDDAYFDLY
+676 FQADFFDDAYFDLY

-716 QYHREKYED
+716 PYHREKYED

-853 DEVRTNDTTAVKT
+853 DDVRANDTTAVKT

-899 ENEYSQSVYY
+899 ESEYSQSVYY

-936 RSDPVDVKIYLA
+936 RSNPVDVKIHLA

-954 FAGEGDLVLPS
+954 FAGEGDLVQPS

>member
-1 MPWREHFFRQGSS
+1 
-14 LPLLSR
+14 
-20 RKPSGWAKTKNI
+20 
-32 RKQDLFI
+32 
-39 IQIYSFMKQVYL
+39 MKQVYL

-224 VMYALGADYE
+224 MMYALGADYE

-386 AAPARVSGLDAQA
+386 AAPARVSSLDAQA

-853 DEVRTNDTTAVKT
+853 DEVRANDTTAVKT

-884 HKEDLSSFGLFWNDS
+884 HKEGLSSFGLFWNDS
-899 ENEYSQSVYY
+899 ESEYSQSVYY

-936 RSDPVDVKIYLA
+936 RSNPVDVKIYLA

-986 FALDT
+986 FSLDT

-1015 CALWHIYNNDWST
+1015 CALWHIYNDDWST

>member
-1 MPWREHFFRQGSS
+1 
-14 LPLLSR
+14 
-20 RKPSGWAKTKNI
+20 
-32 RKQDLFI
+32 
-39 IQIYSFMKQVYL
+39 MKQVYL

-82 AGMKAPQFHL
+82 AGMKAPQLHL

-97 DKKKGITMYAGQ
+97 DKTKGITMYAGQ

-253 TLNDLFKKVK
+253 TLNDLFSKVK
-263 DMDGLYWDFCFDT
+263 DMDGLYWDFCFDA

-298 VKMDGDFN
+298 VKMDGNFN

-503 IDVPGAVG
+503 IDVPGAVS

-521 VNISWDAPE
+521 VDISWTAPE

-613 QADADRWSTNKMNN
+613 QTDADRWSTNKMNN
-627 SIYFSYAGGWSDDYK
+627 SIYFYYAGGWSDDYK
-642 CMIGYGTSTGT
+642 CMIGYGTTTGT

-676 FQADYFDDAYFDLY
+676 FQADFFDDAYFDLY

-716 QYHREKYED
+716 PYHREKYED

-884 HKEDLSSFGLFWNDS
+884 HKEDLASFGLFWNDS
-899 ENEYSQSVYY
+899 ESEYSQSVYY

-936 RSDPVDVKIYLA
+936 RSNPVDVKIYLA

-986 FALDT
+986 FSLDT

>member
-1 MPWREHFFRQGSS
+1 
-14 LPLLSR
+14 
-20 RKPSGWAKTKNI
+20 
-32 RKQDLFI
+32 
-39 IQIYSFMKQVYL
+39 MKQVYL

-82 AGMKAPQFHL
+82 AGMKAPQLHL

-97 DKKKGITMYAGQ
+97 DKTKGITMYAGQ

-154 YDSSNDTYYA
+154 YDTSNDTYYA

-468 SWVDENPTDGINTYY
+468 SWVDENPIDGINTYY

-503 IDVPGAVG
+503 IDVPGAVS

-521 VNISWDAPE
+521 VDISWTAPE

-613 QADADRWSTNKMNN
+613 QTDADRWSTNKMNN
-627 SIYFSYAGGWSDDYK
+627 SIYFYYAGGWSDDYK
-642 CMIGYGTSTGT
+642 CMIGYGTTTGT

-676 FQADYFDDAYFDLY
+676 FQADFFDDAYFDLY

-716 QYHREKYED
+716 PYHREKYED
-725 YFVAPASGTYYYTLR
+725 YFVAPSSGTYYYTLR

-754 LKVDYVAES
+754 LKVDYVAEN

-796 ENYTVKLLM
+796 ENYTVKVLM

-853 DEVRTNDTTAVKT
+853 DDVRANDTTAVKT

-909 PEEIKTIKGGVI
+909 PEEIKTIKGGII

-936 RSDPVDVKIYLA
+936 RSNPVDVKIYLA

-1103 RLNLAKGMYVVRAT
+1103 SLNLAKGMYVVRAT